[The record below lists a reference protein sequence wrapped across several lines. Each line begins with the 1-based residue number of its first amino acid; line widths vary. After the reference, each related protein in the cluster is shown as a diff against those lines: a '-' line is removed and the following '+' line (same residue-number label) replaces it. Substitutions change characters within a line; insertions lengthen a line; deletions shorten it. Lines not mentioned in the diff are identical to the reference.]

1 MPTTSE
7 TQAFELTGGFVWI
20 HVGQN
25 TVEFVS
31 ASPKTG
37 FITKVEKT
45 GPEEVEVTFTSNTH
59 KSKFRAEF
67 EDGELDVRI
76 REESENDDDD
86 D

>member
-1 MPTTSE
+1 M
-7 TQAFELTGGFVWI
+7 LI
-20 HVGQN
+20 RVGQN

-37 FITKVEKT
+37 FLTKVEKT
-45 GPEEVEVTFTSNTH
+45 GPEEVKVTFTSNTH

-76 REESENDDDD
+76 REESNDDDD